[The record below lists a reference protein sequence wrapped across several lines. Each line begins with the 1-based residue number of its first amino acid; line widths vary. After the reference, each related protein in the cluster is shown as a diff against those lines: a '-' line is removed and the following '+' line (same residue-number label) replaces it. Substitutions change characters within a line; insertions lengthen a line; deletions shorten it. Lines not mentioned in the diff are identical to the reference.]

1 MNMTISFAFL
11 MQRSQKWYLVPEVND
26 SQAPVLL
33 QVYGN
38 ENHVERE
45 DVNVLVPPLD
55 RALVPGGHEVTNVYH
70 KDQ

>member
-1 MNMTISFAFL
+1 M
-11 MQRSQKWYLVPEVND
+11 
-26 SQAPVLL
+26 LL

-55 RALVPGGHEVTNVYH
+55 RALVPGGHEVTNVYECLSIALISGGLVIITNVY
-70 KDQ
+70 QNY

>member
-1 MNMTISFAFL
+1 M
-11 MQRSQKWYLVPEVND
+11 
-26 SQAPVLL
+26 LL

-38 ENHVERE
+38 KNHVERE